1 MRRTRII
8 WKQFFCYFL
17 IIVSTFSLLVF
28 FTSRKIKEHHITTL
42 ESTLEH
48 HAELVKKMVADF
60 VISGKAKEIDTLAK
74 EMGKKIGVRITV
86 IRRDGSVLGDSKEDP
101 TKMENH
107 ASRVE
112 IIQALQGRIGK
123 KIRYSAT
130 LEEEMLYVAV
140 PIIDEGKIL
149 GIVRTSFFLKK
160 IKENVWAINQK
171 IIYSAI
177 ALMIFALL
185 FSFLSSRAFTKPIKE
200 IALTAGKIRDGDFGA
215 RIFIKNKDEL
225 GELSDTLNEMARELQ
240 KLFLNLNS
248 EREELQGIISA
259 MVEGLVVLDRNG
271 KIVLSNKSFIDI
283 LGISPDTSI
292 IGKRF
297 WEILQSTDFNELVKS
312 ASETDAPQ
320 SREIRIGEKI
330 YWGNGVLV
338 SKEQD
343 KKIIVVLHDVTE
355 IKRLEKVKT
364 DFVANVSHELRTPLT
379 SIKGFVETLQDG
391 AISDPEQ
398 SARFLS
404 IISGHTDRMNK
415 IISDLLQLSQIES
428 KEFELKIEP
437 FSVKELVEEVVYT
450 LKRSADEKSQSLEVN
465 LYSAEGSASG
475 GKDLKVWGDKY
486 RINQALTNLVDNAI
500 KYTPEKGTIKI
511 ESRVK
516 GELVEIAV
524 IDNGIGIPQN
534 DLPRIFERFYTVDKG
549 RSRELGGTGLG
560 LSIVKHI
567 IEAHGG
573 KVIVQSQ
580 LGKGSEFAFTLKK
593 A

>member
-1 MRRTRII
+1 MRQPGII
-8 WKQFFCYFL
+8 WKQFFYYSL
-17 IIVSTFSLLVF
+17 IIVLIFAALVF
-28 FTSRKIKEHHITTL
+28 FTSRTIKRHHIATL

-48 HAELVKKMVADF
+48 HAELVKRMVTDLM
-60 VISGKAKEIDTLAK
+60 ISGKEKEIDALAK

-86 IRRDGSVLGDSKEDP
+86 IRKDGLVLGDSEEDP
-101 TKMENH
+101 NKMVNH

-112 IIQALQGRIGK
+112 IIQALQGGIGK
-123 KIRYSAT
+123 KMRYSTT

-140 PIIDEGKIL
+140 PITDEGKTL
-149 GIVRTSFFLKK
+149 GVVRTSFFLKK

-171 IIYSAI
+171 IIYSAA

-185 FSFLSSRAFTKPIKE
+185 VSFLSSRALTKPIKE

-215 RIFIKNKDEL
+215 RIFIKSKDEL

-259 MVEGLVVLDRNG
+259 MVECLVVLDRNG
-271 KIVLSNKSFIDI
+271 KVILSNKSFID
-283 LGISPDTSI
+283 LLDISPDTSMV
-292 IGKRF
+292 GKRYR
-297 WEILQSTDFNELVKS
+297 EILQSTDFNELFKS

-320 SREIRIGEKI
+320 SREIHIGEKI
-330 YWGNGVLV
+330 FWGSGILV

-343 KKIIVVLHDVTE
+343 KKIIVVLHDITE
-355 IKRLEKVKT
+355 IKRLDKVKA

-391 AISDPEQ
+391 AINDPKQ
-398 SARFLS
+398 SSRFLS
-404 IISGHTDRMNK
+404 IIAHHTDRMNK

-428 KEFELKIEP
+428 KEFQLKIEP
-437 FSVKELVEEVVYT
+437 FPIKELIEDVLFT
-450 LKRSADEKSQSLEVN
+450 LKHSAQEKLQNIEIN
-465 LYSAEGSASG
+465 LYSEGQ
-475 GKDLKVWGDKY
+475 KVLGDKY
-486 RINQALTNLVDNAI
+486 RINQALTNLLDNAI

-511 ESRVK
+511 ESRDK
-516 GELVEIAV
+516 GEFVEVVV

-534 DLPRIFERFYTVDKG
+534 DLPRVFERFYTVDKG

-567 IEAHGG
+567 IESHGG
-573 KVIVQSQ
+573 KVYVESEI
-580 LGKGSEFAFTLKK
+580 GKGSEFNFTLKK